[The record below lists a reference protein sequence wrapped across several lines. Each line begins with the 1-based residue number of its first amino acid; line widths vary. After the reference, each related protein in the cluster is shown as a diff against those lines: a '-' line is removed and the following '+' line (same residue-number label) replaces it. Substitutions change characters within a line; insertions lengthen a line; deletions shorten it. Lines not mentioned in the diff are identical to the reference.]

1 MNARQATGPLAM
13 TFGRETPACRRAYAP
28 LTGVVGL

>member
-13 TFGRETPACRRAYAP
+13 TFGRETPVCRRAYVR
-28 LTGVVGL
+28 LTGVAGR